1 MTDTEIRETIRQM
14 LTDWDSAS
22 PEERADA
29 IAKAEA
35 SANAVAGKWTV
46 VRTVNAKGRF
56 VYTVNGVEMQT
67 AKTKYALATVGT
79 GNPYR
84 NGEHGT
90 PDDGFY
96 LSLSNS
102 YTTVRRTLAQFPQMI
117 LVDIQEG

>member
-1 MTDTEIRETIRQM
+1 MTDTET
-14 LTDWDSAS
+14 TT
-22 PEERADA
+22 
-29 IAKAEA
+29 AKAA
-35 SANAVAGKWTV
+35 AGDWTV
-46 VRTVNAKGRF
+46 VRTERKGRY

-90 PDDGFY
+90 PTDGFY

-102 YTTVRRTLAQFPQMI
+102 YTTVRRTLAQFPAMV
-117 LVDIQEG
+117 LVDITEG